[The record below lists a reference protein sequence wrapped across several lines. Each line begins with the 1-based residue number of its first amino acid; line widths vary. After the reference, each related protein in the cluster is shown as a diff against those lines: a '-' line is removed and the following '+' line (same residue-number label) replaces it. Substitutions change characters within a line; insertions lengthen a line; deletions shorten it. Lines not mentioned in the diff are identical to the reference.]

1 MIRIRFDTKRIVP
14 DFVQRMLQHL
24 RVAGVLVDFARTTAG
39 QYNVSL
45 GRLRSAEIP
54 VPPLNEQERVVGELD
69 ALQAEVD
76 ALKHVQAETAA
87 ELDALLPAI
96 LDRAFKGALV

>member
-1 MIRIRFDTKRIVP
+1 MIRLRFDRKRIAP
-14 DFVQRMLQHL
+14 DYAQRMMQYL

-45 GRLRSAEIP
+45 GRLRAAEIP
-54 VPPLNEQERVVGELD
+54 VPPLTEQRRIVAELD

-76 ALKHVQAETAA
+76 ALKRLQAETAA
-87 ELDALLPAI
+87 ELDALLPSI
-96 LDRAFKGALV
+96 LNRAFKGKL